1 MQPLSNDA
9 TTALLR
15 ALRVN
20 LVNFGQDCAVTFE
33 AIRSRPW
40 ASVTFSGARHEL
52 LLRLSGPSAE
62 RAADQLTARLDSAE
76 FKLRGHILADI
87 ASVSAEK
94 AGEDLRL
101 RLEALTVE
109 E

>member
-1 MQPLSNDA
+1 MQPLINDA

-20 LVNFGQDCAVTFE
+20 FVNLTTECALHVE
-33 AIRSRPW
+33 QIRSRPW

-52 LLRLSGPSAE
+52 ALRLAGPRAGEAAE
-62 RAADQLTARLDSAE
+62 RLAACLDTAE
-76 FKLRGHILADI
+76 FKLRGHIVADI
-87 ASVSAEK
+87 ALVTQETAED
-94 AGEDLRL
+94 GVRL